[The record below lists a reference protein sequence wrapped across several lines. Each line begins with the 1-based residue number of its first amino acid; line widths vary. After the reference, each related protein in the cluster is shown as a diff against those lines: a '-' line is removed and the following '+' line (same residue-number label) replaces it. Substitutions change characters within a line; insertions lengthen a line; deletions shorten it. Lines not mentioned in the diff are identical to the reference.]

1 LRPVESAV
9 DHLLL
14 GVADLDRG
22 IDWVEEKTGVR
33 AVIGGSHPGVG
44 TRNALIS
51 LGGRRYLEIIAPD
64 PEQDEYRSHIDV
76 RSFTEPRIVTWA
88 ASATDIEAVAARA
101 RETRHRFQ
109 GPSDGSRARPDGKLL
124 RWRTLDVVAELDR
137 QGIDPVPFFIEWA
150 ADSIH
155 PAEDSPKGCELL
167 SIEIEHPESAAVA
180 ELLEGLGV
188 EAAVEQGPDT
198 RIIATLRTLKGEVRL
213 S

>member
-1 LRPVESAV
+1 M
-9 DHLLL
+9 
-14 GVADLDRG
+14 
-22 IDWVEEKTGVR
+22 
-33 AVIGGSHPGVG
+33 
-44 TRNALIS
+44 
-51 LGGRRYLEIIAPD
+51 
-64 PEQDEYRSHIDV
+64 
-76 RSFTEPRIVTWA
+76 
-88 ASATDIEAVAARA
+88 
-101 RETRHRFQ
+101 
-109 GPSDGSRARPDGKLL
+109 
-124 RWRTLDVVAELDR
+124 VAELDR